1 MKKTGRTIWIEKKE
15 IHLLGVCYEI
25 SCVAHD
31 GILYKAGSVKEAVK
45 KYEADKNVSV
55 KEYKIIK

>member
-15 IHLLGVCYEI
+15 VHLLGMCYEI
-25 SCVAHD
+25 SCTSHD
-31 GILYKAGSVKEAVK
+31 GILYKAGSIAEAVK

-55 KEYKIIK
+55 KEYITIK